1 MNYEPSTMNFPAT
14 MNYEPSTMNFNISL
28 QNIGRRFNRDWIF
41 RGVDYTF
48 TGNNSYAILGPNG
61 SGKSTLLQVLNGSLA
76 PSVGQLKYTFND
88 AEVEIGEVYQHLSL
102 AAPYLELIEEFTL
115 NEVIDFHFKFK
126 GYKAGIDKNG
136 VVELLG
142 MQSSKSKMI
151 RYFSSGMKQR
161 LKLAL
166 AFCSDTPML
175 MLDEP
180 TSNLDTQGVDW
191 YLSLVQKFAADRLTI
206 ICSNQE
212 HEYGFCKER
221 LSISDYKKEVKGE
234 R

>member
-1 MNYEPSTMNFPAT
+1 MK
-14 MNYEPSTMNFNISL
+14 IIL

-48 TGNNSYAILGPNG
+48 KQGSAYAILGPNG
-61 SGKSTLLQVLNGSLA
+61 SGKSTLLSVLNGSLA
-76 PSVGQLKYTFND
+76 PSAGDIIYSLDDKLVEVD
-88 AEVEIGEVYQHLSL
+88 AVYKQLSL

-115 NEVIDFHFKFK
+115 AEMIDLHFKFK
-126 GYKAGIDKNG
+126 RYRSGMDSAAVIH
-136 VVELLG
+136 LLNMHG
-142 MQSSKSKMI
+142 SRNKLI

-180 TSNLDTQGVDW
+180 TSNLDKQGVAW
-191 YLSLVQKFAADRLTI
+191 YLDLVQQFAANRLTI

-212 HEYGFCKER
+212 QEYDFCSDR
-221 LSISDYKKEVKGE
+221 LDISDYKK
-234 R
+234 

>member
-1 MNYEPSTMNFPAT
+1 MNFQIT
-14 MNYEPSTMNFNISL
+14 L

-41 RGVDYTF
+41 RGVDYSF
-48 TGNNSYAILGPNG
+48 NSGSIYAILGPNG

-76 PSVGQLKYTFND
+76 PSVGKIEYFFD
-88 AEVEIGEVYQHLSL
+88 DKPVDIEKVYQHLSI
-102 AAPYLELIEEFTL
+102 AAPYLELIEEFSL
-115 NEVIDFHFKFK
+115 DEMIDFHFKFK
-126 GYKAGIDKNG
+126 MFKEGIGKDG
-136 VVELLG
+136 LIELLSLPG
-142 MQSSKSKMI
+142 SKNKLI
-151 RYFSSGMKQR
+151 KYFSSGMKQR

-166 AFCSDTPML
+166 AFCADTPML

-191 YLSLVQKFAADRLTI
+191 YLSLVQQFAKNRLTI

-212 HEYGFCKER
+212 HEYNFSNAT
-221 LSISDYKKEVKGE
+221 LNIADYKGEVKGK